1 MEDTEEYLEK
11 LRAVFEVFDTE
22 QRGFITVDHFVD
34 LAREHFGA
42 EETQSEV
49 GRQPAQIYLLC
60 YSKLIMHI

>member
-22 QRGFITVDHFVD
+22 KRGFITVDHFLG

-42 EETQSEV
+42 EETQSQV
-49 GRQPAQIYLLC
+49 AA
-60 YSKLIMHI
+60 SKL